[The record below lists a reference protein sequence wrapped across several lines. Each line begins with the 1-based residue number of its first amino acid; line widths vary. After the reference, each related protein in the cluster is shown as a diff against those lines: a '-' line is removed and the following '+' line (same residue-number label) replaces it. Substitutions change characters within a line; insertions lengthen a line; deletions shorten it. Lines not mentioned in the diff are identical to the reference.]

1 MIDASS
7 DERLVV
13 VPKATVRDARQGP
26 DGALYILTDA
36 RDGRVLTLVP

>member
-7 DERLVV
+7 DGRRLVV
-13 VPKATVRDARQGP
+13 PKPTVRDVRQGSG
-26 DGALYILTDA
+26 GALHILTDA